1 MSDTTPSPSGP
12 ISAATPPAT
21 TVAAP
26 AARSAASAASA
37 ASATAATSPSTAPA
51 GQSTSAARPPSA
63 NAGSAAPE
71 PWTVAGLAKRLA
83 AAGLALRLDEDDSG
97 AYGPQIDFA
106 ERSTAEG
113 QPTATAVEGLTPLV
127 EIGLIRVAGRDAAA
141 FLQAQ
146 LTNDIALAGTDHAIY
161 AGLCNPKGRL
171 IATFTLW
178 RGTTLADEE
187 GDAFWLASSRDL
199 AGLLARRLQ
208 MFVLRAKVKVSRH
221 DHDRVALGLI
231 GGRALAS
238 AGDVL
243 VEHDAP
249 VSRTLVILPEPGN
262 SGGAPVSGSADSA
275 PTAGLKPEPA
285 SAASAASAAPSAAPA
300 SPASPG
306 LARALVVA
314 TLDELPV
321 LARRAT
327 QGGLRWVDTR
337 QWRWLEVHAGVPRI
351 TAATTEHFVPQMV
364 NFERLGVSFTKG
376 CYPGQE
382 VVARSHYR
390 GTTKRRMFLV
400 AGRGELPPPAGD
412 LDPAAGQTEPAGVA
426 VLAARDPAA
435 PARWALLAEARIE
448 AADAGLGWKGESL
461 ETLSLP
467 YPLVDAPS
475 AGANAT
481 GGRPGHPA

>member
-12 ISAATPPAT
+12 SSA
-21 TVAAP
+21 AAP
-26 AARSAASAASA
+26 AATTAAAPAATSAASPAASPG
-37 ASATAATSPSTAPA
+37 ASPASPTAATSPSTAPS
-51 GQSTSAARPPSA
+51 GQLAAAARPPSA

-71 PWTVAGLAKRLA
+71 PWTVAGLAERLA
-83 AAGLALRLDEDDSG
+83 AAGLSLRLDEDDSG

-106 ERSTAEG
+106 ERSTPEG
-113 QPTATAVEGLTPLV
+113 QPSVSAVEGLTPLV

-141 FLQAQ
+141 FLQGQ

-249 VSRTLVILPEPGN
+249 VSRTLVILPEPGKP
-262 SGGAPVSGSADSA
+262 GGAPVSGSADSA
-275 PTAGLKPEPA
+275 PTAGLQSEPA
-285 SAASAASAAPSAAPA
+285 SA
-300 SPASPG
+300 ASPG

-412 LDPAAGQTEPAGVA
+412 LDPATGQTEPAGVA

-435 PARWALLAEARIE
+435 PGRWALLAEARIE

-467 YPLVDAPS
+467 YPLVDAPA
-475 AGANAT
+475 AGGHTT

>member
-1 MSDTTPSPSGP
+1 MSATTPSPSSP
-12 ISAATPPAT
+12 TPTPAD
-21 TVAAP
+21 A
-26 AARSAASAASA
+26 
-37 ASATAATSPSTAPA
+37 
-51 GQSTSAARPPSA
+51 
-63 NAGSAAPE
+63 
-71 PWTVAGLAKRLA
+71 WTVAELAERLSA
-83 AAGLALRLDEDDSG
+83 ADLALQLDDADSA
-97 AYGPQIDFA
+97 AYGVQIDFA
-106 ERSTAEG
+106 ERSAPEG
-113 QPTATAVEGLTPLV
+113 QTAVPATEGLTVLV
-127 EIGLIRVAGRDAAA
+127 EIGLIRVAGRDAAQ
-141 FLQAQ
+141 FLQGQ
-146 LTNDIALAGTDHAIY
+146 LTNDVALAGTDHAIY

-178 RGTTLADEE
+178 RGTTLPGEE
-187 GDAFWLASSRDL
+187 GDAFWLACSRDL

-208 MFVLRAKVKVSRH
+208 MFVLRSKVRISRH
-221 DHDRVALGLI
+221 DHDRVAVGLI

-249 VSRTLVILPEPGN
+249 VSRTLVVLPEPGKVAAGQPSSTGN
-262 SGGAPVSGSADSA
+262 TVSALA
-275 PTAGLKPEPA
+275 PA
-285 SAASAASAAPSAAPA
+285 STAPSALP
-300 SPASPG
+300 
-306 LARALVVA
+306 RALVVA
-314 TLDELPV
+314 TLEELPV

-337 QWRWLEVHAGVPRI
+337 QWRWLEVQAGVPRI

-400 AGRGELPPPAGD
+400 AGSGDLPAPAGD
-412 LDPAAGQTEPAGVA
+412 LDPADGQTEPAGVA

-448 AADAGLGWKGESL
+448 AADAGLGWKGEAL
-461 ETLSLP
+461 APQSLP
-467 YPLVDAPS
+467 YPLVDAPP
-475 AGANAT
+475 AGGTAT
-481 GGRPGHPA
+481 SGSPGKQA